1 MALRLV
7 DVYRPADRETL
18 DPPDED
24 YTLLGHWTQ
33 TLDDGVRLDR
43 ILLDADESEALIE
56 WVDRVVGTNDYRI
69 VLQSVEATL
78 PRPEPKEEAP
88 SEGEI
93 EDGEETEETS
103 VDRINREELYQYAR
117 DAADVGMPF
126 YALVLLSTIVAA
138 GGMLRN
144 QVAVVIGAMVIAPL
158 IGPNIALSL
167 GTTLGDTSL
176 LRQTLWGNVTGM
188 LLALM
193 SAVGL
198 GGILT
203 VDPTTAELAA
213 RTTVGFADIALAV
226 AAGAAGALSVTRGAS
241 TTLVGVMV
249 AVALLPPV
257 VACGLLVGDG
267 HVDAA
272 VRAGLLTLTNVVC
285 INLAAVG
292 TFLLRG
298 IRPMRWQEAEQ
309 AKTSTRIALALWIS
323 LLALLALAIWL
334 LR

>member
-7 DVYRPADRETL
+7 DVYRSDDGGTL
-18 DPPDED
+18 DLPEED

-43 ILLDADESEALIE
+43 ILVDADETESLIE
-56 WVDRVVGTNDYRI
+56 WLDRTVGTNDYRI
-69 VLQSVEATL
+69 VIQSAEATL
-78 PRPEPKEEAP
+78 PRPEPEADTPPEATADDEE
-88 SEGEI
+88 
-93 EDGEETEETS
+93 DETS

-117 DAADVGMPF
+117 DAADVGAPF

-138 GGMLRN
+138 GGMLRD

-176 LRQTLWGNVTGM
+176 LRKTLWGNVTGM
-188 LLALM
+188 LLALT

-198 GGILT
+198 GWVLA
-203 VDPTTAELAA
+203 VDPSTAELAA

-267 HVDAA
+267 HLGAA
-272 VRAGLLTLTNVVC
+272 GRAGLLTLTNVVC

-292 TFLLRG
+292 TFLVRG
-298 IRPMRWQEAEQ
+298 VRPMRWREAEQ
-309 AKTSTRIALALWIS
+309 AKTSTRIALALWLS
-323 LLALLALAIWL
+323 LLAVLALAIWL
-334 LR
+334 LQ